1 MKRKSKQTEPPAVA
15 VPIGRLGPPR
25 NLRPAG
31 AFRDRRHTTRAAD
44 KAALNKA
51 AFDIPALLGGSYAH
65 PRCG

>member
-1 MKRKSKQTEPPAVA
+1 MKRKNKQTESPAVT
-15 VPIGRLGPPR
+15 VPIGRLGPPT

-31 AFRDRRHTTRAAD
+31 AFRDRRHTTRAAE

-51 AFDIPALLGGSYAH
+51 AFDIPALLGGSYPH